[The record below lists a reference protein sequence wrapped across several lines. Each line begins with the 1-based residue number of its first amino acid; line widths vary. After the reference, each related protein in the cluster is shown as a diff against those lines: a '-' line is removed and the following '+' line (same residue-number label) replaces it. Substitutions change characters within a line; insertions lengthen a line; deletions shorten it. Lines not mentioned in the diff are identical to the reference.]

1 MNDLEK
7 LKEYRIK
14 VKEIEL
20 KLRDQK
26 NPLYNELK
34 EINQEA
40 LSYIIERF

>member
-7 LKEYRIK
+7 LKEYRIA

-20 KLRDQK
+20 KLRDQD
-26 NPLYNELK
+26 NPLYGELK
-34 EINQEA
+34 EINQEV